1 VWRFEAGKLAHPSPV
16 VVGDKLYVAWRAGA
30 IHAQSASFGGSSGA
44 RPSAIAVRKDAAGWR
59 LTAESTRS
67 APHGTTRWSTLRPP
81 PRSTK
86 PPKIVLHLEGGRDP
100 SYDLSA
106 VAGSDVCVEFK
117 GIFRRATLTIDG
129 REVAALEIPRT
140 L

>member
-1 VWRFEAGKLAHPSPV
+1 
-16 VVGDKLYVAWRAGA
+16 
-30 IHAQSASFGGSSGA
+30 
-44 RPSAIAVRKDAAGWR
+44 VRGRRRSLHKDAAGWR

-81 PRSTK
+81 PGSAK
-86 PPKIVLHLEGGRDP
+86 PPKIVLRLEGGRDP

-106 VAGSDVCVEFK
+106 VAASDVWVEFK
-117 GIFRRATLTIDG
+117 GIYRRATLTIDG
-129 REVAALEIPRT
+129 RQVAAIDIPRT